1 MLARSIIGAVCVCF
15 GLTFSSCI
23 SAAPLSYD
31 EVISGDISDTTLD
44 PIFNFDIGSNTI
56 SGSTEYSLSNVDT
69 DNFWF
74 ALPVGS
80 ELVSIRY
87 EFYNLNLLP
96 NTHTLSSGYNLY
108 NDNYSDLGYINVSV
122 INDISPILFLAS
134 YPIGEGEYLLTSSA
148 VWDGDGGS
156 WNYTWIFEVNTVP
169 IPGAVWLFGSGLI
182 GLIGIARRKKS

>member
-1 MLARSIIGAVCVCF
+1 MVTRSILGAVCICF

-23 SAAPLSYD
+23 SAEPISYD

-56 SGSTEYSLSNVDT
+56 SGSTEYSLNNVDS

-80 ELVSIRY
+80 ELVSISY

-96 NTHTLSSGYNLY
+96 NTQALSSGYNLY
-108 NDNYSDLGYINVSV
+108 NDIYSDLGYINFSV

-134 YPIGEGEYLLTSSA
+134 YPIGEGEYLMTSSA
-148 VWDGDGGS
+148 LWVGDGGS
-156 WNYTWIFEVNTVP
+156 WDYTWTFEVNTVP
-169 IPGAVWLFGSGLI
+169 VPGAVWLFGSGLI